1 MSRLADILMRMD
13 DKRIRRPGL
22 GGMPRLG
29 EGAEPR
35 RQWRIA
41 GTLVILVMMGTVAV
55 AVTLRPPASP
65 KPSAQRAAPPVL
77 STPAAAHQAPTPLA
91 PTPLA
96 PPMVPVSDR
105 VAALMRTGMAAAQAG
120 EMDEAASAFRKAV
133 EVDPTDAEAWSSLG
147 VVLVRSGDE
156 TRGVEAFRRALRA
169 APGHAEAHRN
179 LAVVLDRQGRS
190 AEAAHH
196 YRAFLAKSPANSPDR
211 AMILARL
218 DEMGG
223 RRTGE

>member
-1 MSRLADILMRMD
+1 VSRLADILMRMD

-22 GGMPRLG
+22 GGIPRLG
-29 EGAEPR
+29 ESAEPR

-41 GTLVILVMMGTVAV
+41 GTLVILVMMGIVAV

-65 KPSAQRAAPPVL
+65 KPSAQKTAPPVL
-77 STPAAAHQAPTPLA
+77 STPAAAPQAPPI
-91 PTPLA
+91 
-96 PPMVPVSDR
+96 VPVRDR
-105 VAALMRTGMAAAQAG
+105 VAALMRTGMAAAQTG

-179 LAVVLDRQGRS
+179 LAVVLDRQGRG

-211 AMILARL
+211 ATILARL
-218 DEMGG
+218 EEMGG